1 MAVSGSISIKQNSQN
16 IANNTSSITVTGTA
30 TMSGPSY
37 DYYTR
42 TGTLT
47 IDGKDYSFSAT
58 FPENTTK
65 TLFSKTV
72 TVTHNSVGEKTVS
85 ASFSIKT
92 GMTGTLPNGV
102 ISKSTSKKLT
112 TIPRTSKVS
121 MSSTNFYI
129 GSTITINTNRA
140 SSSFTHTAVIKFN
153 GTTVRTQTNIGASY
167 SWNTSELYAKIP
179 NANRGTGTVT
189 LTTYSGNTNIG
200 SSSVNFTANV
210 RNSNPTFSNFDVEDT
225 NATVLAL
232 TGDSTKYV
240 KKYSNAKVTI
250 TSANKMTTKNS
261 ATAKSYNV
269 VAGSA
274 SKSLDYSSSST
285 VTTTINNVNSNTIS
299 VYAIDSRNN
308 QTSVTKSLDVID
320 YTEVLLQSID
330 VHRENGIGTSVIITA
345 NGKYDNVDFGD
356 VTNSIK
362 TIQFRKKQ
370 SSSSTWGSWQSIKYL
385 FDIDTTNG
393 TFETKET
400 LSSSSISGFRL
411 GVEYDV
417 QIKVTDEL
425 SEDVEE
431 VQVNSGKVLMSAV
444 KDQGVCFGG
453 IYDDDVGGYLQVGE
467 SDPINVEDAVKK
479 FNCINVT
486 TVGTD
491 LNDYIETGRYF
502 FNSANKPENIPA
514 GVNGWLEVI
523 SSNDNTVKQIWYR
536 YGTAN
541 SNDYQT
547 FIRTKMSTTWSNWT
561 DILSGHDSGWQTVTL
576 TSDFKPYNNNTDN
589 TPKYIKVGR
598 MVEVLG
604 EISPNKTFN
613 KESEYT
619 MFTLPSGYRP
629 MYEFQTLCQGT
640 GANKWLLTTSTDGK
654 FKFARYGTT
663 EYAVPSTSVWLTFHV
678 VFLTS

>member
-112 TIPRTSKVS
+112 KIPRTSKVS

-400 LSSSSISGFRL
+400 LSSSSISGFSL

-431 VQVNSGKVLMSAV
+431 IQVNSGKVLMSAV

-453 IYDDDVGGYLQVGE
+453 IYDTTLGGHLQVGE
-467 SDPINVEDAVKK
+467 SDPMDIEAEILSLIKQINVQR
-479 FNCINVT
+479 VT
-486 TVGTD
+486 TANTN
-491 LNDYIETGRYF
+491 LNNYTETGMYYF
-502 FNSANKPENIPA
+502 SSTYTPTNIPV
-514 GVNGWLEVI
+514 GVNGWLRVM
-523 SSNDNTVKQIWYR
+523 SNDENTVKQIWYR
-536 YGTAN
+536 YGTADK
-541 SNDYQT
+541 NDYQ
-547 FIRTKMSTTWSNWT
+547 IYVRTKFSEGWSTWRRLQIG
-561 DILSGHDSGWQTVTL
+561 DIVLYENNSGSTGTITLSDTSDNYYYLEIFYKNNDGFYSSTKVPNPNGKDVVLL
-576 TSDFKPYNNNTDN
+576 TSNPSNSSGRAYFKSTKLSISGTKI
-589 TPKYIKVGR
+589 TPESYSEIRLDDDSVTVDTSTNMISIVK
-598 MVEVLG
+598 VLG
-604 EISPNKTFN
+604 WK
-613 KESEYT
+613 
-619 MFTLPSGYRP
+619 
-629 MYEFQTLCQGT
+629 
-640 GANKWLLTTSTDGK
+640 
-654 FKFARYGTT
+654 
-663 EYAVPSTSVWLTFHV
+663 
-678 VFLTS
+678 

>member
-16 IANNTSSITVTGTA
+16 IANNTSSITVTGKA

-42 TGTLT
+42 TGTVT
-47 IDGKDYSFSAT
+47 IDGKSYSFSAT
-58 FPENTTK
+58 FPENSTK

-72 TVTHNSVGEKTVS
+72 NVTHNSVGEKTVS

-140 SSSFTHTAVIKFN
+140 SSSFTHKAVIKFN

-400 LSSSSISGFRL
+400 LSSSSISGFSL

-431 VQVNSGKVLMSAV
+431 IQVNSGKVLMSAV

-453 IYDDDVGGYLQVGE
+453 IYDTTLGGHLQVGE

-486 TVGTD
+486 TAGTD
-491 LNDYIETGRYF
+491 LNDYTETGRYF
-502 FNSANKPENIPA
+502 FSSATYAPDNRPV
-514 GVNGWLEVI
+514 GTNGWLEVFKG
-523 SSNDNTVKQIWYR
+523 SGSWVKQLWFR
-536 YGTAN
+536 AGTNN
-541 SNDYQT
+541 SNDYNT
-547 FIRTKMSTTWSNWT
+547 YVRTKSAALGWSTWRELQVG
-561 DILSGHDSGWQTVTL
+561 DIVLYENNSGSTGTITLSDTSDNYYYLEIFYKNNDGFYSSTKVPNPNGKDVVLL
-576 TSDFKPYNNNTDN
+576 TSNPSNSSGRAYFKSTKLSISGTKI
-589 TPKYIKVGR
+589 TPESYSEIRLDDDSVTVDTSTNMISIVK
-598 MVEVLG
+598 VLG
-604 EISPNKTFN
+604 WK
-613 KESEYT
+613 
-619 MFTLPSGYRP
+619 
-629 MYEFQTLCQGT
+629 
-640 GANKWLLTTSTDGK
+640 
-654 FKFARYGTT
+654 
-663 EYAVPSTSVWLTFHV
+663 
-678 VFLTS
+678 

>member
-102 ISKSTSKKLT
+102 ISESTSKKLT

-400 LSSSSISGFRL
+400 LSSSSISGFSL

-431 VQVNSGKVLMSAV
+431 IQVNSGKVLMSAV

-453 IYDDDVGGYLQVGE
+453 IYDTTLGGHLQVGE

-502 FNSANKPENIPA
+502 FSSATYAPDNRPV
-514 GVNGWLEVI
+514 GSNGWLEVFKG
-523 SSNDNTVKQIWYR
+523 SGSWVKQLWYR
-536 YGTAN
+536 AGTNN
-541 SNDYQT
+541 SNDWQI
-547 FIRTKMSTTWSNWT
+547 FVRTKSAALDWSDWRELQTKERTLYENN
-561 DILSGHDSGWQTVTL
+561 SGMTGTVTL
-576 TSDFKPYNNNTDN
+576 SDSAANYYYLEIFYKNNDGFYSSTKVPNPNGKDVVLVSTNPSNSSGRAYFKSTKLSISGTKITPESYSEIRLDDDSVTVDTSTNMISIVK
-589 TPKYIKVGR
+589 
-598 MVEVLG
+598 VLG
-604 EISPNKTFN
+604 WK
-613 KESEYT
+613 
-619 MFTLPSGYRP
+619 
-629 MYEFQTLCQGT
+629 
-640 GANKWLLTTSTDGK
+640 
-654 FKFARYGTT
+654 
-663 EYAVPSTSVWLTFHV
+663 
-678 VFLTS
+678 